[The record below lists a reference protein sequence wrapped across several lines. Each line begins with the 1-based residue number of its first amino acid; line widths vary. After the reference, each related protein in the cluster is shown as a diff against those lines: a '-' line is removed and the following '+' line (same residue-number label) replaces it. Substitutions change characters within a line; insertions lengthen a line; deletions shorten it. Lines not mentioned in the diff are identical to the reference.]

1 MEEKNIPTT
10 YDPQQVEKRLYEFWE
25 KNGFFHAEV
34 EKDRKPFT
42 IVMPPPNVTGAL
54 HMGHAMDNTLQDIL
68 IRWRRMQGYNTL
80 WVPGTDHA
88 GIATQAKVEEQI
100 AKEGVSKYDLGREKF
115 LERVWEWKELYHGR
129 IASQLRVIG
138 SSCDWDRER
147 FTMDEGCSRAVQ
159 KVFVDLYRKG
169 LVYQDNYIINWC
181 PKCHTT
187 ISDIEVEHK
196 EQAGCFY
203 HLRYPIKHSDDYVYL
218 ATTRP
223 ETMLGDTAVAVH
235 PDDDRYRHLIG
246 QTVILPIVGREIP
259 VVADTYVDPEF
270 GTGVVKITPAHDPND
285 FEVGKRHNLSEI
297 NVMNLDG
304 TMNEEAGKYQDM
316 DRYECRKEILKD
328 LEEGGFLLKVEDHTH
343 AVGQCYR
350 CSTTVEPIISK
361 QWFVKMGPLAEPAI
375 RAAKEGKVKFVPER
389 FTKVYL
395 NWMEN
400 IRDWCISRQL
410 WWGHRI
416 PVWYCRDCGE
426 VICEIEPP
434 DICTKCSSKQLEQ
447 DTDVLDTWF
456 SSGLWPFS
464 TLGWPEKTPELEHFY
479 PTSVLVTGRDIIF
492 FWVARMIFMALE
504 FMDEVPFT
512 EVFIHGLILDSQGR
526 KMSKSLN
533 NGVDPIEVI
542 DKFGADTLRFMLIT
556 GNTPGNDLRF
566 HFERLE
572 NTRNFA
578 NKIWNAS
585 RFVMMNLEGFSPE
598 EAGQEYSVA
607 DKWILSR
614 YNQTAGEVARN
625 MERYDLGE
633 AARVLYEFIW
643 NEFCDWYIEL
653 VKPALYG
660 KKDEASKKT
669 AQYVL
674 WHVLSNTLKLL
685 HPMMPFITEEI
696 WQHLPHEGETI
707 MTQQWPDYCDSLNDT
722 EAEEKM
728 TVIMETIKAVRNL
741 RAEMNV
747 PPSRKAEI
755 IIAANSDINF
765 AALNDGREYV
775 QQLGAASEIAVTISL
790 ETKPEQA
797 VTAMTRGLEIFIPLR
812 DLIDIDKEIARLQK
826 ELDVLEKELLRV
838 NGKLSNKGFL
848 DKAPDD
854 VVEKEKVKL
863 AGFMEKKN
871 TLEERLKSLER
882 NGSK

>member
-1 MEEKNIPTT
+1 MEQKNIPTT
-10 YDPQQVEKRLYEFWE
+10 YDPQQVEKRLYDFWE
-25 KNGFFHAEV
+25 TNGFFHAEV
-34 EKDRKPFT
+34 EKDKKPFT

-68 IRWRRMQGYNTL
+68 TRWRRMQGYNAL
-80 WVPGTDHA
+80 WMPGTDHA

-100 AKEGVSKYDLGREKF
+100 AKEGLSKYDLGREKF
-115 LERVWEWKELYHGR
+115 LKRVWEWKELYHDR
-129 IASQLRVIG
+129 IAGQLRVIG

-147 FTMDEGCSRAVQ
+147 FTMDEGCSKAVQ

-169 LVYQDNYIINWC
+169 LIYQDNYIINWC
-181 PKCHTT
+181 PKCRTT
-187 ISDIEVEHK
+187 ISDIEVEHE
-196 EQAGCFY
+196 EQGGHFY
-203 HLRYPIKHSDDYVYL
+203 HLRYPVKHSDEYVYL

-235 PDDDRYRHLIG
+235 PDDERYGHLVG
-246 QTVILPIVGREIP
+246 KTVILPIVGREIP
-259 VVADTYVDPEF
+259 VVADAYVDPEF

-285 FEVGKRHNLSEI
+285 FEVGKRHNLPEI

-304 TMNEEAGKYQDM
+304 TMNEEAGKYQGM
-316 DRYECRKEILKD
+316 DRYECRREILKE

-343 AVGQCYR
+343 SVGQCYR
-350 CSTTVEPIISK
+350 CATTVEPMISK
-361 QWFVKMGPLAEPAI
+361 QWFVKMKPLAEPAI
-375 RAAKEGKVKFVPER
+375 RAAKEGRVKFVPER

-416 PVWYCRDCGE
+416 PVWYCRECGE
-426 VICEIEPP
+426 IICDTEAPAG
-434 DICTKCSSKQLEQ
+434 CNKCSSQQLEQ
-447 DTDVLDTWF
+447 DPDVLDTWF

-492 FWVARMIFMALE
+492 FWVARMIFMGLE
-504 FMDEVPFT
+504 FMKEPPFA

-598 EAGQEYSVA
+598 EVGQDYSLA
-607 DKWILSR
+607 DRWILSR
-614 YNQTAGEVARN
+614 YNETAREVARN
-625 MERYDLGE
+625 LERYDLGE
-633 AARVLYEFIW
+633 AAKIIYEFIW

-674 WHVLSNTLKLL
+674 WYVLSNTLKLL

-696 WQHLPHEGETI
+696 WQHLPHEGATI
-707 MTQQWPDYCDSLNDT
+707 MTQEWPVYSDSLNDD
-722 EAEEKM
+722 ESVEKM
-728 TVIMETIKAVRNL
+728 TVVMETVKAVRNI
-741 RAEMNV
+741 RGEMNV

-755 IIAANSDINF
+755 IIAANTEMNY

-775 QQLGAASEIAVTISL
+775 EKLGAASEMAVARSL
-790 ETKPEQA
+790 NTKPEQA
-797 VTAMTRGLEIFIPLR
+797 VTAMTGGLEIFMPLKG
-812 DLIDIDKEIARLQK
+812 LIDIDKEIARLRK
-826 ELDVLEKELLRV
+826 ELAALEKELIRV

-848 DKAPDD
+848 DKAPAD
-854 VVEKEKVKL
+854 VIEKEKAKQD
-863 AGFMEKKN
+863 GFMEKKSA
-871 TLEERLKSLER
+871 LEERLKSLQ
-882 NGSK
+882 

>member
-1 MEEKNIPTT
+1 MEQKNIPTT

-25 KNGFFHAEV
+25 TNGFFHAKV
-34 EKDRKPFT
+34 EKDKKPFA

-68 IRWRRMQGYNTL
+68 IRWRRMQGYNAL
-80 WVPGTDHA
+80 WMPGTDHA

-100 AKEGVSKYDLGREKF
+100 AKEGLSKYDLGREKF
-115 LERVWEWKELYHGR
+115 LERVWEWKEMYHDR
-129 IASQLRVIG
+129 IAGQLRVIG
-138 SSCDWDRER
+138 SSCDWERER

-169 LVYQDNYIINWC
+169 LIYQDNYIINWC
-181 PKCHTT
+181 PKCRTT
-187 ISDIEVEHK
+187 ISDIEVEHE
-196 EQAGCFY
+196 EQAGHFY
-203 HLRYPIKHSDDYVYL
+203 HLRYPVKHSDEYVFL

-235 PDDDRYRHLIG
+235 PDDERYGHLVG
-246 QTVILPIVGREIP
+246 KTVILPIVGREIP
-259 VVADTYVDPEF
+259 VVADAYVDPEF

-285 FEVGKRHNLSEI
+285 FEVGKRHNLLEI

-304 TMNEEAGKYQDM
+304 TMNEEAGKYQGM
-316 DRYECRKEILKD
+316 DRYECRREILKE
-328 LEEGGFLLKVEDHTH
+328 LEEGGFLLKVEDHAH

-350 CSTTVEPIISK
+350 CATTVEPMISK
-361 QWFVKMGPLAEPAI
+361 QWFVKMKPLAEPAI
-375 RAAKEGKVKFVPER
+375 RAAKDGRVRFVPER

-426 VICEIEPP
+426 IICDTEAPSS
-434 DICTKCSSKQLEQ
+434 CHKCNSQQLEQ
-447 DTDVLDTWF
+447 DPDVLDTWF

-492 FWVARMIFMALE
+492 FWVARMIFMGLE
-504 FMDEVPFT
+504 FMKEPPFA
-512 EVFIHGLILDSQGR
+512 EVFIHGLILDAQGR

-598 EAGQEYSVA
+598 EVGQDYSLA
-607 DKWILSR
+607 DRWILSR
-614 YNQTAGEVARN
+614 YNETVGEVTRN
-625 MERYDLGE
+625 LERYDLGE
-633 AARVLYEFIW
+633 AAKIIYEFIW

-660 KKDEASKKT
+660 KKDETSKKT

-674 WHVLSNTLKLL
+674 WYVLSNTLKLL

-707 MTQQWPDYCDSLNDT
+707 MTQEWPVFSDLLKDN
-722 EAEEKM
+722 EAVEKM
-728 TVIMETIKAVRNL
+728 TVVMETVKAVRNI
-741 RAEMNV
+741 RGEMNV

-755 IIAANSDINF
+755 IIAANTDINYI
-765 AALNDGREYV
+765 ALNDGREYIE
-775 QQLGAASEIAVTISL
+775 QLGAAAELAVSRSL
-790 ETKPEQA
+790 DNKPEQA
-797 VTAMTRGLEIFIPLR
+797 VTAITRGLEIFMPLKG
-812 DLIDIDKEIARLQK
+812 LIDIDKEIARLQK
-826 ELDVLEKELLRV
+826 ELAALQKELIRV

-848 DKAPDD
+848 DKAPAD
-854 VVEKEKVKL
+854 VIEKEKAKQD
-863 AGFMEKKN
+863 GFIEKKSV
-871 TLEERLKSLER
+871 LEERLKSLQ
-882 NGSK
+882 

>member
-1 MEEKNIPTT
+1 MEQKNIPTT
-10 YDPQQVEKRLYEFWE
+10 YDPQQVEKRLYDFWE
-25 KNGFFHAEV
+25 TNGFFHAEV
-34 EKDRKPFT
+34 EKDKKPFT

-68 IRWRRMQGYNTL
+68 TRWRRMQGYNAL
-80 WVPGTDHA
+80 WMPGTDHA

-100 AKEGVSKYDLGREKF
+100 AKEGLSKYDLGREKF
-115 LERVWEWKELYHGR
+115 LKRVWEWKELYHDR
-129 IASQLRVIG
+129 IAGQLRVIG

-147 FTMDEGCSRAVQ
+147 FTMDEGCSKAVQ

-169 LVYQDNYIINWC
+169 LIYQDNYIINWC
-181 PKCHTT
+181 PKCRTT
-187 ISDIEVEHK
+187 ISDIEVEHE
-196 EQAGCFY
+196 EQGGHFY
-203 HLRYPIKHSDDYVYL
+203 HLRYPVKHSDEYVYL

-235 PDDDRYRHLIG
+235 PDDERYGHLVG
-246 QTVILPIVGREIP
+246 KTVILPIVGREIP
-259 VVADTYVDPEF
+259 VVADAYVDPEF

-285 FEVGKRHNLSEI
+285 FEVGKRHNLPEI

-304 TMNEEAGKYQDM
+304 TMNEEAGKYQGM
-316 DRYECRKEILKD
+316 DRYECRREILKE

-343 AVGQCYR
+343 SVGQCYR
-350 CSTTVEPIISK
+350 CATTVEPMISK
-361 QWFVKMGPLAEPAI
+361 QWFVKMKPLAEPAI
-375 RAAKEGKVKFVPER
+375 RAAKEGRVKFVPER

-416 PVWYCRDCGE
+416 PVWYCRE
-426 VICEIEPP
+426 
-434 DICTKCSSKQLEQ
+434 QLEQ
-447 DTDVLDTWF
+447 DPDVLDTWF

-492 FWVARMIFMALE
+492 FWVARMIFMGLE
-504 FMDEVPFT
+504 FMKEPPFA

-598 EAGQEYSVA
+598 EVGQDYSLA
-607 DKWILSR
+607 DRWILSR
-614 YNQTAGEVARN
+614 YNETAREVARN
-625 MERYDLGE
+625 LERYDLGE
-633 AARVLYEFIW
+633 AAKIIYEFIW

-674 WHVLSNTLKLL
+674 WYVLSNTLKLL

-696 WQHLPHEGETI
+696 WQHLPHEGATI
-707 MTQQWPDYCDSLNDT
+707 MTQEWPVYSDSLNDD
-722 EAEEKM
+722 ESVEKM
-728 TVIMETIKAVRNL
+728 TVVMETVKAVRNI
-741 RAEMNV
+741 RGEMNV

-755 IIAANSDINF
+755 IIAANTEMNY

-775 QQLGAASEIAVTISL
+775 EKLGAASEMAVARSL
-790 ETKPEQA
+790 NTKPEQA
-797 VTAMTRGLEIFIPLR
+797 VTAMTGGLEIFMPLKG
-812 DLIDIDKEIARLQK
+812 LIDIDKEIARLRK
-826 ELDVLEKELLRV
+826 ELAALEKELIRV

-848 DKAPDD
+848 DKAPAD
-854 VVEKEKVKL
+854 VIEKEKAKQD
-863 AGFMEKKN
+863 GFMEKKSA
-871 TLEERLKSLER
+871 LEERLKSLQ
-882 NGSK
+882 

>member
-1 MEEKNIPTT
+1 MEQKNIPTI

-25 KNGFFHAEV
+25 TNCFFHAEV
-34 EKDRKPFT
+34 EKDKKPFT

-68 IRWRRMQGYNTL
+68 IRWRRMQGYNAL
-80 WVPGTDHA
+80 WMPGTDHA

-100 AKEGVSKYDLGREKF
+100 AKEGLSKYDLGREKF
-115 LERVWEWKELYHGR
+115 LERVWEWKELYHDR
-129 IASQLRVIG
+129 IAGQLRVLG
-138 SSCDWDRER
+138 SSCDWERER

-169 LVYQDNYIINWC
+169 LIYQDNYIINWC
-181 PKCHTT
+181 PKCRTT
-187 ISDIEVEHK
+187 ISDIEVEHE
-196 EQAGCFY
+196 EQGGHFY
-203 HLRYPIKHSDDYVYL
+203 HLRYPVKHSDEYIYL

-235 PDDDRYRHLIG
+235 PDDERYRHLVG
-246 QTVILPIVGREIP
+246 KTVILPIVGREIP

-285 FEVGKRHNLSEI
+285 FEVGKRHNLPEI

-304 TMNEEAGKYQDM
+304 TMNEAAGKYQGM
-316 DRYECRKEILKD
+316 DRYECRSEILKD
-328 LEEGGFLLKVEDHTH
+328 LKEGGFLLKVEDHTH

-350 CSTTVEPIISK
+350 CATTVEPMISK
-361 QWFVKMGPLAEPAI
+361 QWFVKMKPLAEPAI
-375 RAAKEGKVKFVPER
+375 RAAKEGRVRFVPER

-426 VICEIEPP
+426 IICDTEPP
-434 DICTKCSSKQLEQ
+434 ANCTKCNSQHLEQ
-447 DTDVLDTWF
+447 DPDVLDTWF

-504 FMDEVPFT
+504 FMGEVPFT

-556 GNTPGNDLRF
+556 GNTPGNDVRF

-598 EAGQEYSVA
+598 EVGQDYSLA
-607 DKWILSR
+607 DRWILSR
-614 YNQTAGEVARN
+614 YNETAREVTRN

-633 AARVLYEFIW
+633 AARILYEFIW

-660 KKDEASKKT
+660 KKDETSKKT

-674 WHVLSNTLKLL
+674 WYVLSNTLKLL
-685 HPMMPFITEEI
+685 HPMMPFITEEL
-696 WQHLPHEGETI
+696 WQHLPHEGQTI
-707 MTQQWPDYCDSLNDT
+707 MTQEWPAYSESLSDD
-722 EAEEKM
+722 EAVKKM
-728 TVIMETIKAVRNL
+728 TVVMETVKAIRNI
-741 RAEMNV
+741 RGEMNV

-755 IIAANSDINF
+755 IIAANNDISY

-775 QQLGAASEIAVTISL
+775 EQLGAASEMTVARSL
-790 ETKPEQA
+790 DTKPEQA
-797 VTAMTRGLEIFIPLR
+797 MTAMTGGLEIFMPLKG
-812 DLIDIDKEIARLQK
+812 LIDIDKEIARLQK
-826 ELDVLEKELLRV
+826 ELGALEKELARV

-848 DKAPDD
+848 DKAPAD
-854 VVEKEKVKL
+854 VIEKEKAKQ
-863 AGFMEKKN
+863 AGFIEKKGA
-871 TLEERLKSLER
+871 LEERLNSLR
-882 NGSK
+882 